1 MTSLTVKDASG
12 GSHAM
17 ATQIVGGLETAGTFA
32 RALPEGGATPFRT
45 LSLGA
50 TGQLVKNSFGSLF
63 TLVLGNADVVGS
75 PPIGAVQLFVKLY
88 DKATV
93 PTDSDTPV
101 MTIPVP
107 AGQTVALSFTPALAF
122 LTGIG
127 MRCTPNVN
135 DGDSEDPATNAMV
148 VNLAYN

>member
-1 MTSLTVKDASG
+1 MTSFTAKDASG
-12 GSHAM
+12 NTHTL
-17 ATQIVGGLETAGTFA
+17 ATQTVGGLESFGAFT

-63 TLVLGNADVVGS
+63 TLILGNADVVGS

-88 DKATV
+88 DKATA

-107 AGQTVALSFTPALAF
+107 AGQTVALSFAPALAF

-135 DGDSEDPATNAMV
+135 DADSEDPPANAMV
-148 VNLAYN
+148 VNLTYN